1 MNMNH
6 SKKKNLNTNT
16 IFIKTRYEFKKRK
29 KMISLSN
36 FIISEDEYEII
47 EYLDGGNFGAVFKVK
62 KKVPEPG
69 EERKFYA
76 LKKMKMMK
84 SKRDSQD
91 FIREVEI
98 VAHLS
103 HPAILPFRGFTIS
116 HPYIIISDF
125 MPNGNVGDMIELE
138 SLGQSKWDA
147 TQKFIIMYGIAEGLR
162 FLHSKNVLHRDL
174 KPENVLLDDKL
185 YPYISDFGFSKFS
198 SGGQTQSIAPGS
210 PSYMAPELCGSN
222 PRYSFPVDIY
232 AYGMT
237 LYAITQQKR
246 LPFSMF
252 QNISEIFDFIK
263 SGKRP
268 EFDEFTTSS
277 MKKLINQ
284 CWAQNP
290 NERLSFYKICRRFL
304 NGQIVMDEPIDK
316 DKFQEYVAYLQSSP
330 NYSSLPSSKLGQKSK
345 PPKGRIDNEKKKENI
360 QPKISQKENIKP
372 KISQKEID
380 DFDAKYE
387 NDSNHKSDSK
397 FTRLH
402 FAAMINSKEIGELLI
417 SKGADINT
425 EDIIYQ
431 KIFNIIFN

>member
-1 MNMNH
+1 
-6 SKKKNLNTNT
+6 
-16 IFIKTRYEFKKRK
+16 
-29 KMISLSN
+29 MISLSN

-69 EERKFYA
+69 EEKKIYA

-84 SKRDSQD
+84 NKRDSQD

-125 MPNGNVGDMIELE
+125 MSNGNVGDMIELE
-138 SLGQSKWDA
+138 SLGQSKWNA

-162 FLHSKNVLHRDL
+162 FLHSKNLLHRDL
-174 KPENVLLDDKL
+174 KPENVLLDDKF

-210 PSYMAPELCGSN
+210 PHYMAPELCGSN
-222 PRYSFPVDIY
+222 PRYSFPIDIY

-246 LPFSMF
+246 LPLSMF
-252 QNISEIFDFIK
+252 QNIFEISDFIK
-263 SGKRP
+263 SGQRP

-330 NYSSLPSSKLGQKSK
+330 NYSLLPSSKLGQK
-345 PPKGRIDNEKKKENI
+345 PPKGRIDNEKKKVNI
-360 QPKISQKENIKP
+360 EKLMKKFEEDWK
-372 KISQKEID
+372 KDEDYK
-380 DFDAKYE
+380 K
-387 NDSNHKSDSK
+387 DSEHFSL
-397 FTRLH
+397 LH
-402 FAAMINSKEIGELLI
+402 FATKKNSKEIVEILI
-417 SKGADINT
+417 SKGADINA
-425 EDIIYQ
+425 EDIIYLNI
-431 KIFNIIFN
+431 KILFLINII